1 MYNSHSVSAP
11 VPSLPG
17 ARRAARMSRPA
28 FTLIELL
35 VVISIIAL
43 LIGIL
48 LPALGAARKRAA
60 SIQCLSNMRG
70 IGQSMAIY
78 LTDYKG
84 YYFPN
89 HTPADTSGNELGG
102 YAEGPEGHVEW
113 YERLASHVREFKVE
127 FMISPLDPYRNHQID
142 HSAGNDG
149 SELEPM
155 ISYAINGYFEV
166 IGNNEKTLTKASEV
180 VSLAT
185 RGDEAILA
193 GANYND
199 GWVWHEDLHEGLAI
213 HGWEAIEE
221 ANNWWEHDKETERYS
236 GSSNYLFADGHGKS
250 MPPEALKQEMAFP
263 GAAVPAGAFDLVSG
277 MRPAYEAP

>member
-1 MYNSHSVSAP
+1 MFNTHSVSAP
-11 VPSLPG
+11 VASLPG
-17 ARRAARMSRPA
+17 ARRTAGTSRPA

-89 HTPADTSGNELGG
+89 HDGTVDGTNPAPGFIADPN
-102 YAEGPEGHVEW
+102 HVEW

-127 FMISPLDPYRNHQID
+127 YMISPLDPHRNHQID
-142 HSAGNDG
+142 HSDLNDG

-155 ISYAINGYFEV
+155 ISYSINGYFEV
-166 IGNNEKTLTKASEV
+166 AGNNEKTMTKASEV

-193 GANYND
+193 GANYSD
-199 GWVWHEDLHEGLAI
+199 GWVWHEDLHEALAI
-213 HGWEAIEE
+213 HGWETVGQPDPDDK
-221 ANNWWEHDKETERYS
+221 WWTHDKETERYS

-250 MPPEALKQEMAFP
+250 MPPEALKPEMAFP
-263 GAAVPAGAFDLVSG
+263 GAAVPADENDIVSG
-277 MRPAYEAP
+277 FRRGMD